1 MRHIFIAWC
10 LQCRFEEKNHC
21 FSDFNTSQYNMQRL
35 FVLMFILSILK
46 WQKLER
52 INNFLSEWL
61 YVISRT
67 SFIIANWN
75 GSRRCKTQISTRQ
88 WSLTMV
94 IDKWISANIGAA
106 QPYNFLTKYERPK
119 RLQRWNEVYHGFA
132 CSSRYVQ
139 WRKTMITHIQC
150 KLIEFCIS
158 ELILCD
164 SLSIC
169 QQK

>member
-1 MRHIFIAWC
+1 M
-10 LQCRFEEKNHC
+10 
-21 FSDFNTSQYNMQRL
+21 
-35 FVLMFILSILK
+35 
-46 WQKLER
+46 ER

-119 RLQRWNEVYHGFA
+119 RLKRWNEVYHGFA
-132 CSSRYVQ
+132 CSSRYIQ

-158 ELILCD
+158 EFQFVNKNKIKKKDLRRKKYICEGEVCNYMIARFNCIKFESGFKYILNICF
-164 SLSIC
+164 SITL
-169 QQK
+169 